1 MKTTRENTADWR
13 AKKNTKRAWSA
24 FLENHAQWE
33 LPRIPVAFGDVR
45 NQIEQMLNTRML
57 FSCLVD
63 ADYSVSAL
71 EGRTAEL
78 EEEQSAFD
86 PQQVLEA
93 LYRYQESLAAGT
105 ASQSEINRLR
115 TALFWRCGDAGASA
129 DGLCN
134 LTAPTGTGKTLA
146 LLHFALQ
153 QCITKGKKRIIIVLP
168 YLSIIQQNAEIYRKI
183 YPQLLED
190 HSQSDLDDAQ
200 REYAARWSAPLI
212 VTTSVRFFETLFS
225 ASPTD
230 CRKLHHIA
238 NSVVVFDEAQS
249 LPAEVTAATLQ
260 AIRVLCQRY
269 HTTVLFSTATQP
281 DYAAL
286 PGIDWAPQEILPD
299 HAQFYRALQR
309 TRVEW
314 RVGEGQALPLEQV
327 ADELAAESSV
337 CAILNMRR
345 HAR

>member
-1 MKTTRENTADWR
+1 M
-13 AKKNTKRAWSA
+13 
-24 FLENHAQWE
+24 
-33 LPRIPVAFGDVR
+33 AFGDVR

-153 QCITKGKKRIIIVLP
+153 QCITKGK
-168 YLSIIQQNAEIYRKI
+168 SG
-183 YPQLLED
+183 
-190 HSQSDLDDAQ
+190 S
-200 REYAARWSAPLI
+200 
-212 VTTSVRFFETLFS
+212 
-225 ASPTD
+225 
-230 CRKLHHIA
+230 
-238 NSVVVFDEAQS
+238 
-249 LPAEVTAATLQ
+249 
-260 AIRVLCQRY
+260 
-269 HTTVLFSTATQP
+269 
-281 DYAAL
+281 
-286 PGIDWAPQEILPD
+286 
-299 HAQFYRALQR
+299 
-309 TRVEW
+309 
-314 RVGEGQALPLEQV
+314 
-327 ADELAAESSV
+327 
-337 CAILNMRR
+337 
-345 HAR
+345 